1 MVYKVQAYKGLGTTT
16 KRWIKTHDSPSFDP
30 HAIATIGIEGMET
43 KEQQTPNKQGA
54 QTTSS

>member
-16 KRWIKTHDSPSFDP
+16 KRWIKTQDSPFFDL
-30 HAIATIGIEGMET
+30 HAIATTGIKGMKS

-54 QTTSS
+54 QPTSS